1 MSDFLL
7 VHGGL
12 HGAWCWEKLT
22 AELEALGHRAHAL
35 DLPGAGNDPTPR
47 DKVTVALCLDA
58 LDRFIAERKLPHFH
72 LVGHSIAGGLLPQI
86 AARHP
91 GAVEEVV
98 FVAALVLDK
107 GERLIDLIPEERRP
121 GYYEKAEASGDGTLS
136 VGWEEA
142 RRRFF
147 NDLTEADA
155 RASFAK
161 LTPQPLAVYLEP
173 SPVSARDIAAP
184 KRYVLGHQDV
194 TFAPAFC
201 RELARK
207 AGCAR
212 DDIVE
217 IDAGH
222 DIMLSCPAELAGILA
237 SPSDS

>member
-12 HGAWCWEKLT
+12 HGAWSWERLT
-22 AELEALGHRAHAL
+22 PELEALGHRAHTL
-35 DLPGAGNDPTPR
+35 DLPGAGEDPTPR
-47 DKVTVALCLDA
+47 DEVTVALCLAAIDH
-58 LDRFIAERKLPHFH
+58 LIAEHELSRFV
-72 LVGHSIAGGLLPQI
+72 LVGHSIAGALLPQI

-91 GAVEEVV
+91 EAVEEVI
-98 FVAALVLDK
+98 FVAALVLDQ

-155 RASFAK
+155 RACFAK

-173 SPVSARDIAAP
+173 SPVSASDIEVR

-201 RELARK
+201 HELARK

-212 DDIVE
+212 NDIVE

-222 DIMLSCPAELAGILA
+222 DIMLSRPAELARVL
-237 SPSDS
+237 SS